1 MGLYEDFMNMSGQNT
16 QRDQR
21 HKIAQLPQHRRQNY
35 SISASP
41 VEQKS
46 LIANAIQG
54 MSSNNDGG
62 LLGNREAE
70 VNKQIAELNKQEGLG
85 DANSIVGIT
94 NQQGIADINNT
105 NNALASVMNTVNSGS
120 NSSDATSSMDGYNK
134 KMYQIESRGNPTAV
148 NPKTGAF
155 GLNQILPRYE
165 KYYADKSGQS
175 VAELRTVPGQL
186 KVSKTIYDDTTK
198 YLDKKGYA
206 KTDKN
211 RYIVHQQGRQGFS
224 DLMNGKINHEA
235 LAGNIPTKFLM
246 SAPDDEPL
254 DKTYHRY
261 WDSKFASF

>member
-1 MGLYEDFMNMSGQNT
+1 MGMLEDMVNYYNGLGSQQSGAGMNTLKDKPAPT
-16 QRDQR
+16 QREDNNALYG
-21 HKIAQLPQHRRQNY
+21 KIASPTTNISNTSEALADIGNTIATNKKLAQ
-35 SISASP
+35 ISAGDNT
-41 VEQKS
+41 VVGRT
-46 LIANAIQG
+46 NA
-54 MSSNNDGG
+54 S
-62 LLGNREAE
+62 
-70 VNKQIAELNKQEGLG
+70 
-85 DANSIVGIT
+85 GIK
-94 NQQGIADINNT
+94 DMNNT
-105 NNALASVMNTVNSGS
+105 NQGLGNVMNIVNSGS
-120 NSSDATSSMDGYNK
+120 MNKVDSNTSNGTSSMDEYNK
-134 KMYQIESRGNPTAV
+134 KMYHIESRGNPTAV

-198 YLDKKGYA
+198 YLDKKGYD

-224 DLMNGKINHEA
+224 DLMNGKINHKA

-246 SAPDDEPL
+246 SAPDNEPL